1 MTAAIRRLTSC
12 LLVLAAIAHCGLA
25 AAETNDHF
33 AWDGY
38 AGNGVSGGKHT
49 GGLLLDGR
57 LLFHVGVLRLGTGA
71 QLAGL
76 FSWELTWAGLL
87 GLGLDQAHWHLALLG
102 DSGVHSY
109 TGVGAGFLSDD
120 PGAGGTVPYAGART
134 EIGYIFYRGKRSAFG
149 ITTAFY
155 ANTDLSS
162 IRRKYTYTEHDWL
175 FDDSSF
181 TQRATHTIGQTQLAA
196 SVGALWLLDLR

>member
-1 MTAAIRRLTSC
+1 VSLALVLCHLMVCHTGRVTAAIRRLTSC

-25 AAETNDHF
+25 AAETNDH
-33 AWDGY
+33 
-38 AGNGVSGGKHT
+38 
-49 GGLLLDGR
+49 
-57 LLFHVGVLRLGTGA
+57 
-71 QLAGL
+71 